1 MKPNGFV
8 AEATPP
14 APFCFRH
21 LYLYPIHTPTGNFEV
36 SKIFWGGEQEVS
48 INIFLRRRNMSNSNT
63 ATANP
68 WLDQD
73 QVEALTG
80 FKRPS
85 KQIEALNQMMIPCKV
100 RPDGSVVVFEADLT
114 TDKPKTVE
122 FKINA

>member
-1 MKPNGFV
+1 
-8 AEATPP
+8 
-14 APFCFRH
+14 
-21 LYLYPIHTPTGNFEV
+21 
-36 SKIFWGGEQEVS
+36 
-48 INIFLRRRNMSNSNT
+48 MSNSNT

-100 RPDGSVVVFEADLT
+100 RPDGTVVVFEADLT